1 MSSPAQAPSQSANRA
16 LVALSTCDF
25 KGALY
30 LSGTLG
36 RYITT
41 VTHVIS
47 LRDVTVMRGNNP
59 ILNNLTWQVSEGQR
73 WVIMGPNGAGK
84 TTLMQICSGYMHPTM
99 GSATILDTE
108 LGSTDVRELRT
119 RIGISSAAVSALMPP
134 GETVLNTVLTAAH
147 GVVGRWREQYEDMDL
162 ARAHAMLRAWGL
174 ENMSSRLIG
183 TLSEGERKRVQ
194 IARALMADP
203 ELLLLD
209 EPAAGLDVAGREDL
223 VARLARLAADP
234 QAPVIVLVTHH
245 VEEIPPN
252 FTDALLLSK
261 GKMSAIGPVG
271 EIIASRPMSQAFAAP
286 LTVEFVDDRWYARG
300 RMPSK
305 GKRGRSD

>member
-1 MSSPAQAPSQSANRA
+1 
-16 LVALSTCDF
+16 
-25 KGALY
+25 
-30 LSGTLG
+30 
-36 RYITT
+36 
-41 VTHVIS
+41 
-47 LRDVTVMRGNNP
+47 MRGNNP

-84 TTLMQICSGYMHPTM
+84 TTLMQICSGYMHPTQ
-99 GSATILDTE
+99 GSASILDTE

-119 RIGISSAAVSALMPP
+119 RIGISSASVSALMPP

-147 GVVGRWREQYEDMDL
+147 GVVGRWREQYEDLDV

-174 ENMSSRLIG
+174 ENMASRLIG

-234 QAPVIVLVTHH
+234 YAPVIVLVTHH

-252 FTDALLLSK
+252 FTDALLLAK
-261 GKMSAIGPVG
+261 GKVSAIGPVD
-271 EIIASRPMSQAFAAP
+271 EVIASTPMSRAFAAP

-305 GKRGRSD
+305 GKRGRVD

>member
-1 MSSPAQAPSQSANRA
+1 M
-16 LVALSTCDF
+16 
-25 KGALY
+25 
-30 LSGTLG
+30 
-36 RYITT
+36 
-41 VTHVIS
+41 THVIS

-73 WVIMGPNGAGK
+73 WVVMGANGAGK
-84 TTLMQICSGYMHPTM
+84 TTLMQICSGYLHPTL

-119 RIGISSAAVSALMPP
+119 RIGISSAAISALMPP
-134 GETVLNTVLTAAH
+134 AETVLNTVLTAAH
-147 GVVGRWREQYEDMDL
+147 GVVGRWREQYEDMDV

-174 ENMSSRLIG
+174 ENMASRLIG

-261 GKMSAIGPVG
+261 GKLSAIGPVT
-271 EIIASRPMSQAFAAP
+271 EIISSTPMSRAFGAP

-305 GKRGRSD
+305 GKRGRGD